1 MKILA
6 LLGHPVSHS
15 VSPAMHNAAASE
27 LGLHYQYVAQDT
39 TPELLKNAISNLR
52 IGKWVGANVTVP
64 HKNAVIPLID
74 ELGDTA
80 KAVGAVNTLV
90 RVGDQIRGENTDVE
104 GFLMEIDSLKVNL
117 ANRPA
122 LIFGTGGSAR
132 AVAFALLQRA
142 SEVRLLGRNISAGAQ
157 IAHDLHKITG
167 RPLLNFDWTPT
178 NLAKASQDC
187 ALVVNCTPIGMAP
200 TIHNTPWFP
209 AVPFPPNIFVY
220 DLVYNPI
227 ETMLVRQARS
237 KGITAYTGLGMLVQ
251 QGALSFTLWTGHHP
265 SMTVM
270 LEAAERELND

>member
-1 MKILA
+1 MKILV

-27 LGLHYQYVAQDT
+27 LDLHYQYVAQDT

-74 ELGDTA
+74 ELGDMA

-90 RVGDQIRGENTDVE
+90 RVGDRIRGENTDVE

-117 ANRPA
+117 TNRPA

-142 SEVRLLGRNISAGAQ
+142 SEIRLLGRNISAGAQ

-167 RPLLNFDWTPT
+167 RRLLN
-178 NLAKASQDC
+178 
-187 ALVVNCTPIGMAP
+187 
-200 TIHNTPWFP
+200 
-209 AVPFPPNIFVY
+209 
-220 DLVYNPI
+220 
-227 ETMLVRQARS
+227 
-237 KGITAYTGLGMLVQ
+237 
-251 QGALSFTLWTGHHP
+251 
-265 SMTVM
+265 
-270 LEAAERELND
+270 